1 MVIAVDFD
9 GTCVTHEFPEIGK
22 EIGAVPVLRFLVN
35 QGHQIVLNTI
45 RSPRDGHRDV
55 LREAVHWFQKHNIIL
70 HGVNENPGQKKL
82 D

>member
-22 EIGAVPVLRFLVN
+22 EIGAVPVLQFLVN
-35 QGHQIVLNTI
+35 QGHQIVLNTM

-55 LREAVHWFQKHNIIL
+55 LGEAVHWF
-70 HGVNENPGQKKL
+70 
-82 D
+82 